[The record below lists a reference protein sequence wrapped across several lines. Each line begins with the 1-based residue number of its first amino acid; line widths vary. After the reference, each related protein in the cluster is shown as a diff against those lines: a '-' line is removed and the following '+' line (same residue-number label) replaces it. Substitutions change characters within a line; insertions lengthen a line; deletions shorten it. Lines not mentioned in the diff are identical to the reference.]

1 LLTAP
6 DRIKELAMI
15 FDWDREHALEV
26 AEVLEEASCYTGFS
40 TSDIEELIA
49 SELDTPHL
57 LEYITAL
64 RSNRMN

>member
-1 LLTAP
+1 
-6 DRIKELAMI
+6 MI

>member
-1 LLTAP
+1 
-6 DRIKELAMI
+6 MI

-40 TSDIEELIA
+40 VSDIEELIA